1 MKSGWRWQPG
11 CVVRWLP
18 VPQVISACLCFVKG
32 KTCCSLEFCLLPLWS
47 FHPRV
52 LGRQGSSRWESGRMG
67 WSVDAGFS
75 QRTKP
80 PRLGGGGGKQLL
92 CCSHPQRNLPRQT
105 RTRSDASAMQNS
117 CQVKRGEP
125 CGPCLLCCGAYRC
138 LFPSIQDTHG
148 SLMDGEAPRKCDAWS
163 SELPLNPRV
172 SMVGCNSGSGGLH

>member
-1 MKSGWRWQPG
+1 MSFAFSPCGAFILECWAGRAAPGGNWVGWDGVWMLGFLSARS
-11 CVVRWLP
+11 LP
-18 VPQVISACLCFVKG
+18 DL
-32 KTCCSLEFCLLPLWS
+32 
-47 FHPRV
+47 
-52 LGRQGSSRWESGRMG
+52 
-67 WSVDAGFS
+67 
-75 QRTKP
+75 
-80 PRLGGGGGKQLL
+80 GGGKQLL

-125 CGPCLLCCGAYRC
+125 CGPCLPCCGAYCC

>member
-1 MKSGWRWQPG
+1 MSFAFSPCGAFILECWAGRAAPGGNRVGWDGVWMLGFLSARS
-11 CVVRWLP
+11 LP
-18 VPQVISACLCFVKG
+18 
-32 KTCCSLEFCLLPLWS
+32 
-47 FHPRV
+47 
-52 LGRQGSSRWESGRMG
+52 
-67 WSVDAGFS
+67 D
-75 QRTKP
+75 
-80 PRLGGGGGKQLL
+80 LGGGGGKQLL

-148 SLMDGEAPRKCDAWS
+148 SLVDGEAPRKCDAWS

>member
-1 MKSGWRWQPG
+1 MSFAFSPCGAFILECWAGRAAPGGNWVGWDGVWMLGFLSARS
-11 CVVRWLP
+11 LP
-18 VPQVISACLCFVKG
+18 DL
-32 KTCCSLEFCLLPLWS
+32 
-47 FHPRV
+47 
-52 LGRQGSSRWESGRMG
+52 
-67 WSVDAGFS
+67 
-75 QRTKP
+75 
-80 PRLGGGGGKQLL
+80 GGGGKQLL

-148 SLMDGEAPRKCDAWS
+148 SLVDGEAPRKCDAWS